1 MGKAP
6 VCFLSEKH
14 PHNVGKMAAALIAH
28 GKTLKHP
35 HVSEEVERLRSC
47 SIVSSETPP
56 LEYHHMP
63 REALKCYINNIKK
76 HCNTPRVWGRL
87 YLGTGDLELE
97 RNTSSYVWSTETS
110 LTVFETP
117 SHV

>member
-6 VCFLSEKH
+6 ASFLSEKH
-14 PHNVGKMAAALIAH
+14 PHNMGKMAAALIAH

-56 LEYHHMP
+56 HEYHHMP
-63 REALKCYINNIKK
+63 IEALKCYINNIKK
-76 HCNTPRVWGRL
+76 TLQHPTGMGKVVLRYGRPRA
-87 YLGTGDLELE
+87 
-97 RNTSSYVWSTETS
+97 
-110 LTVFETP
+110 
-117 SHV
+117 